1 MALFPPSHPAYW
13 RHVWIRLQIKRWV
26 LPVLCAV
33 PYLGSLLWLLIVG
46 MSWLAQIM
54 LTPLLMALIIG
65 SMTWALARHEFGRST
80 KTR

>member
-13 RHVWIRLQIKRWV
+13 RHVFIRLQIKRWL

-54 LTPLLMALIIG
+54 LAPLLMALIIG
-65 SMTWALARHEFGRST
+65 SMTWALARYEFGRST

>member
-13 RHVWIRLQIKRWV
+13 RHVFIRLQIKRWL

-33 PYLGSLLWLLIVG
+33 PYLASLLWLISGGL
-46 MSWLAQIM
+46 SWLAQIM
-54 LTPLLMALIIG
+54 LAPLLMALIVG
-65 SMTWALARHEFGRST
+65 FMTWGLARQEFGRTT